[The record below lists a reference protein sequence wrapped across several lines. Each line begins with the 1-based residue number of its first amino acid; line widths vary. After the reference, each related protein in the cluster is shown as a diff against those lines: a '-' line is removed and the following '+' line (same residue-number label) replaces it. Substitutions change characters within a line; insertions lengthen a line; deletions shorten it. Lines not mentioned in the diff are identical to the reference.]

1 MDSIVERPKMN
12 QETRLKVRRKLY
24 VALSVLASLIV
35 ALFPCVYVVN
45 KNISQIGIDDFFLS
59 FGAVGFHWLVI
70 FALNLLFLRKFGKTS
85 LMTILAVV
93 PISTFSLGLK
103 VFKRVIPTFYYWH
116 GILLFLIVYGI
127 LFVFVQ
133 SNLKQDLATKMS
145 VILGLVFLFLIL
157 INSTST
163 VFQRL
168 KTKKIQD
175 QPLISTITPDETYRI
190 DNDKLPNI
198 YMFIFDEYSGTEA
211 LKRYTGYDNQKFYDD
226 LIERGF
232 NVSTNSYNYSIVT
245 TAEIPNIL
253 NLSVKSLNYSETK
266 KDELLKNPFLFYLL
280 NEIGYDINL
289 INDQGF
295 ISTPETYF
303 KYKFVPQGTFQKEE
317 SLLTLLIDMSVYYP
331 IRRES
336 SLARIVEIHE
346 MFDYAVKSSQFEES
360 GLFTLG
366 YFMFPHPPWVVD
378 ENGNE
383 VPAGERAN
391 YRDPGIYVGQLKY
404 ANKLILAMVDKI
416 IEKDSNSV
424 IILLADHGYR
434 QPHFLQ
440 KNFGEVIENYES
452 EILYMRN
459 ILNAVYFMGDEIEN
473 EGRSGINTMRL
484 VLDKLFEL
492 DLGLIEEAK

>member
-1 MDSIVERPKMN
+1 MDLILKRSKMN
-12 QETRLKVRRKLY
+12 QEVRLKVKKRLY
-24 VALSVLASLIV
+24 VAFSVLASLIV
-35 ALFPCVYVVN
+35 ALFPCIYVAN
-45 KNISQIGIDDFFLS
+45 KNIRQIGIDDFFHS
-59 FGAVGFHWLVI
+59 FGVVSLHWLVF
-70 FALNLLFLRKFGKTS
+70 FALNLLFLRKWGKAS
-85 LMTILAVV
+85 LMTILAVI
-93 PISTFSLGLK
+93 PISIFSLGLK
-103 VFKRVIPTFYYWH
+103 AFKRVIPTFYYWH

-133 SNLKQDLATKMS
+133 GNLKQDIAKKISIIVGS
-145 VILGLVFLFLIL
+145 VFLIL
-157 INSTST
+157 IFINSVPTIIHQLNT
-163 VFQRL
+163 
-168 KTKKIQD
+168 KTIKD
-175 QPLISTITPDETYRI
+175 QNAISIITPDETSGI
-190 DNDKLPNI
+190 NTDKLPNI

-211 LKRYTGYDNQKFYDD
+211 LKRYTGYDNQEFYDD
-226 LIERGF
+226 LIEREF
-232 NVSTNSYNYSIVT
+232 NVSTTSYNYSIVT

-266 KDELLKNPFLFYLL
+266 KDELLKDPFLFSLL
-280 NEIGYDINL
+280 KVIGYDINL

-295 ISTPETYF
+295 ISTPGTYF

-317 SLLTLLIDMSVYYP
+317 SLFTLLIDLSVYYP

-346 MFDYAVKSSQFEES
+346 MFDYAAKSSQLEES

-366 YFMFPHPPWVVD
+366 YFMFPHPPWVID

-383 VPAGERAN
+383 VPARERAN

-416 IEKDSNSV
+416 IENDSNSV

-452 EILYMRN
+452 EIFYMRN

-484 VLDKLFEL
+484 ILDKLFEL